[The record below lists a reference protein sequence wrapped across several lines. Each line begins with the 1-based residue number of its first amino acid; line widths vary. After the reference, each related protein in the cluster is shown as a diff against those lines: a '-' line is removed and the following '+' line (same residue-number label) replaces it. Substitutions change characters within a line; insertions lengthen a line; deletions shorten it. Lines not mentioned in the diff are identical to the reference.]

1 MKECRSVHIPNYSFV
16 EHQRTDETTYLY
28 GANVIIG
35 EHLCPRWRSL
45 SAFLD
50 TRLIIPA
57 AAIPHSA
64 VEGIFVLYDKNL
76 RDLLDLKIF
85 VQCDSDLML
94 ARRLRRDLVER
105 GRDAAGVLD
114 QYLRFVKPA
123 FDNFIQPTNRF
134 ADIIVP
140 GANNERSVDMIVSH
154 VRRQLSERRRE
165 LRGTLYKE
173 TAPGGPSSVPSTPG
187 VEKCEHEGGLY
198 YKARDQGEV
207 SEQELLPDTVHLIK
221 QTAQIKVSA
230 DPLDRG
236 DAMTDHS
243 GMQGIHTLL
252 RDVETDPEDFIFLA
266 NRLSTLV
273 IEHALSLLP
282 YREKRIETPLDLVYA
297 GAELDVPEGH
307 LCGVSILRSGAS
319 LEKGLRR
326 VVRDVPVG
334 SVLIQSDTKTG
345 EPLLYQVSLPEILTT
360 SFESAE
366 KSTVLLL
373 DSQIGTG
380 AAALMAV
387 RILLDHGVREE
398 NIVFC
403 CILVSKVGGVWA
415 LKRAFR
421 ESRAVDLLPGA
432 PLLTFSS
439 VHLPSRGT
447 NCLQCSRQRPRRAL
461 GERDRWGQKG
471 SRVPLST
478 VPSENSPLTVP
489 IPPDLYYPPRSWIFR
504 RPLLPIRS
512 LLDPCAGSLSVAFIL
527 PHRIRIC
534 IVVLFLSLFGRQ
546 VLLIV
551 PGVCA
556 SDVTTRWWEQLRDS
570 RVEGSRLFL

>member
-1 MKECRSVHIPNYSFV
+1 MLEAGAQPVFAMPSTTSANRSDGTTSAPVQPVVRSLPKNLVLTEAGRSPWYGLDGKPSQAYIIGIGGGSASGKTRVAQEVLKSLGVPWVLVVSQDNFYKTLSPEESAAARASNHDFDSPDSFDYDKLVECVRDMKECRSVQIPNYSFV
-16 EHQRTDETTYLY
+16 EHQRTDESTYLY
-28 GANVIIG
+28 GANVII
-35 EHLCPRWRSL
+35 
-45 SAFLD
+45 
-50 TRLIIPA
+50 
-57 AAIPHSA
+57 
-64 VEGIFVLYDKNL
+64 VEGIFVLYDKKL

-134 ADIIVP
+134 ADLIVP

-187 VEKCEHEGGLY
+187 VEKCEHEGGLF
-198 YKARDQGEV
+198 YKARDQDQV

-221 QTAQIKVSA
+221 QTAQIK
-230 DPLDRG
+230 
-236 DAMTDHS
+236 
-243 GMQGIHTLL
+243 GIHTLL
-252 RDVETDPEDFIFLA
+252 RDVDTDPEDFIFLA

-415 LKRAFR
+415 LKRAFPR
-421 ESRAVDLLPGA
+421 VRIACSAADNGLEERWEKGTNGDKKIFTILPG
-432 PLLTFSS
+432 
-439 VHLPSRGT
+439 
-447 NCLQCSRQRPRRAL
+447 L
-461 GERDRWGQKG
+461 GSFGDR
-471 SRVPLST
+471 
-478 VPSENSPLTVP
+478 
-489 IPPDLYYPPRSWIFR
+489 YFRS
-504 RPLLPIRS
+504 
-512 LLDPCAGSLSVAFIL
+512 D
-527 PHRIRIC
+527 HY
-534 IVVLFLSLFGRQ
+534 
-546 VLLIV
+546 
-551 PGVCA
+551 
-556 SDVTTRWWEQLRDS
+556 
-570 RVEGSRLFL
+570 